1 MTTILGENKGRNR
14 VTETNR
20 NSENNPSS
28 SSFSES
34 SSLDILSA
42 DSVNTNDNNTMT
54 DSKGIAAKLARPN
67 ILELQPYRCARDDY
81 SDGVLLDANEN
92 AFGPTSLPTKSL
104 DPYDNSNTLER
115 YPDPYQSDLKELFC
129 RERGNDL
136 KPSNV
141 FVGVGS
147 DEAID
152 LLMRIFCT
160 PGAGSGGDNIL
171 ITPPTYGM
179 YKVCAKVNDV
189 EIVSAPLTP
198 DFDLDIP
205 KMMAA
210 VTEKTKLLFIC
221 SPGNPTCK
229 AIPLAEIEKIASDT
243 EKYPGLIVVDEAYID
258 FAGEDASAVSLLKKY
273 DNIVVLQTLSKAFG
287 LAGIR
292 CGFCIGPPDV
302 IQLMNNVK
310 APYNVNSLTSEVAI
324 NAMNSMDTLRKNV
337 ASTMV
342 ERARVRTELEAL
354 TDIVVSVYPSD
365 SNFLLFRV
373 KDDLQAVTV
382 YKKMADDGVVTR
394 FRGNELHCNQCIRV
408 TIGTKEENDKFLA
421 ILQATWKGLL
431 EKA

>member
-1 MTTILGENKGRNR
+1 MT
-14 VTETNR
+14 
-20 NSENNPSS
+20 
-28 SSFSES
+28 
-34 SSLDILSA
+34 
-42 DSVNTNDNNTMT
+42 TNDNE
-54 DSKGIAAKLARPN
+54 GIASKLARPN

-104 DPYDNSNTLER
+104 DPYDNSNNLER
-115 YPDPYQSDLKELFC
+115 YPDPYQGQLKELFC

-136 KPSNV
+136 QPSNV

-160 PGAGSGGDNIL
+160 PGVGRGGDNIL

-189 EIVSAPLTP
+189 EVVSAPLTP
-198 DFDLDIP
+198 DFDLNIP
-205 KMMAA
+205 KMMEA
-210 VTEKTKLLFIC
+210 VTENTKLLFIC

-229 AIPLAEIEKIASDT
+229 AIPLSEIVKIASDT

-258 FAGEDASAVSLLKKY
+258 FAGEDASAVSLLKKF
-273 DNIVVLQTLSKAFG
+273 NNVVVLQTLSKAFG

-324 NAMNSMDTLRKNV
+324 NAMHSMDTLRKNV
-337 ASTMV
+337 QSTLE
-342 ERARVRTELEAL
+342 ERARVRTELESL
-354 TDIVVSVYPSD
+354 TNIVVKVYPSD

-373 KDDLQAVTV
+373 KDDLKAVDV
-382 YKKMADDGVVTR
+382 YKTMADDGVVTR
-394 FRGNELHCNQCIRV
+394 FRGNEMHCHQCIRV
-408 TIGTKEENDKFLA
+408 TIGTFEENNKFLE
-421 ILQATWKGLL
+421 LMQVTWKELL
-431 EKA
+431 EASA